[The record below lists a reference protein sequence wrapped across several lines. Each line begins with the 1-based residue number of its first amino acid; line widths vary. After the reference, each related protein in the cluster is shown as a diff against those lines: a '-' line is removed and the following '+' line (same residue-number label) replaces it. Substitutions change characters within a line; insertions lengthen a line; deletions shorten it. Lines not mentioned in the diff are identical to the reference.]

1 MAAPRV
7 PTIGSTSPRATHT
20 LQQHTHFVPPVLRV
34 LALWLAIV
42 RYDSGL
48 DTSLPVPNAL
58 EVEGHVLSFSVVVR
72 CGRTTPR
79 EPPRRVRRYRRP
91 RRISHGP
98 ADAAVKREVLHPL
111 AQSACLST
119 SARGRAVAT
128 FGGLFPFSLA
138 ASTKRHSPRLNEMR
152 DLPLPAARASD
163 KVPGR
168 KYKFRVQDTAH
179 VLLRFFSQS
188 SNSP

>member
-1 MAAPRV
+1 LALVFILASAPSALGCTASS
-7 PTIGSTSPRATHT
+7 TIGSTSPRATHT

-98 ADAAVKREVLHPL
+98 ADAAVEREVLHPL

-128 FGGLFPFSLA
+128 FGVSF
-138 ASTKRHSPRLNEMR
+138 RLVWR
-152 DLPLPAARASD
+152 PA
-163 KVPGR
+163 
-168 KYKFRVQDTAH
+168 
-179 VLLRFFSQS
+179 QS
-188 SNSP
+188 ATRQG